1 MKQVFAK
8 KGRVQVE
15 EVTIPVCG
23 DNEVKVKV
31 LYSVISSGT
40 ELSMIRKLKQPLSQT
55 ALEKKELVRGVII
68 KAKKEGYF
76 KTYNYVK
83 QMLNNWWPL
92 GYSCSGMVVEVGKNV
107 REFSANDYVT
117 CGGQNYA
124 SHAEIV
130 CVPKNLAVKIPAG
143 VSIKEASLT
152 TIGSIAIQSVRRL
165 NPSFGEIIVVYGLGL
180 LGQIVCQIL
189 SAIGCQVIGVD
200 INEKRAKKAKAHR
213 FFTTDFVKNVIHFT
227 KDRGADGVIISA
239 AADNKDIINNSMEMC
254 RKKGRVVLLG
264 KVPINI
270 NRDVMYK
277 KELDFLISTS
287 YGPGRYDKDYEEKG
301 HDYPLGYVRWTENRN
316 MQEFLR
322 LLAERKISV
331 EELIEKEFSIDEAEE
346 AYLTLSKTNP
356 APLIVLLVYHHE
368 LGTEEPLR
376 LVTSNKKIGGKINVG
391 LIGVGNFAKGTH
403 LLNVKK
409 IDGFNLKA
417 IVTKNPGSAKNLAL
431 LNGAE
436 YCSADY
442 TEVLN
447 DKEIHLVIIS
457 TRHNLH
463 AKIAMEALKKGKHVF
478 VEKPMG
484 INREE
489 CKSILNSLKGK
500 ELVYSVGFNRNYAPL
515 TQQVKSFFETRDYP
529 IIINYRVNTKPTRR
543 EDWVNDRVEGG
554 GRIIGEMCHM
564 FSFFNYIIGTCFLEI
579 NAYKINSEGRVID
592 NNNVV
597 VAIKYRGGSVANLVY
612 TDYAN
617 DALSKERI
625 EIFGGG
631 NVVVIDDFE
640 QLFINGKKFSIKQD
654 KGHYTELI
662 ELLKKLRGEK
672 SELIDAN
679 KAYDAMEICFK
690 VEEKLNGNSNVKN

>member
-15 EVTIPVCG
+15 EVTVPVCG

-40 ELSMIRKLKQPLSQT
+40 ELNTVKKLKQPLYQT
-55 ALEKKELVRGVII
+55 ALEKKELVKSVII

-83 QMLNNWWPL
+83 QMLNNWWRL
-92 GYSCSGMVVEVGKNV
+92 GYSCSGKVMEVGKNV
-107 REFSANDYVT
+107 REFSVNDDVA

-130 CVPKNLAVKIPAG
+130 CVPKNLVVKIPKN
-143 VSIKEASLT
+143 VSLKEASLT

-189 SAIGCQVIGVD
+189 SAIGCQVIGID
-200 INEKRAKKAKAHR
+200 INEKRAKKAKVHR
-213 FFTTDFVKNVIHFT
+213 FFTTDFVKNAIHFT
-227 KDRGADGVIISA
+227 KGIGVDGVIISA
-239 AADNKDIINNSMEMC
+239 ATDNKDIINNSMEMC

-264 KVPINI
+264 KVPITI
-270 NRDVMYK
+270 NREVMYK

-301 HDYPLGYVRWTENRN
+301 QDYPLGYVRWTENRN

-346 AYLTLSKTNP
+346 AYLTLSKANP
-356 APLIVLLVYHHE
+356 VPLIVLLSYPQE
-368 LGTEEPLR
+368 LNKEEPLR
-376 LVTSNKKIGGKINVG
+376 LVTSNKKIVGKINVG
-391 LIGVGNFAKGTH
+391 LIGAGNFAKGTH
-403 LLNVKK
+403 LVNVKK
-409 IDGFNLKA
+409 IDDFNLKA

-447 DKEIHLVIIS
+447 DKDIHLVVIS

-463 AKIAMEALKKGKHVF
+463 AKIAIEALKKGKQVF

-484 INREE
+484 ITREE
-489 CKSILNSLKGK
+489 CRSILNTLKGK
-500 ELVYSVGFNRNYAPL
+500 GLVYSVGFNRNYAPL

-529 IIINYRVNTKPTRR
+529 LIINYRVNTKPTGR
-543 EDWVNDRVEGG
+543 EDWVNDPEEGG

-564 FSFFNYIIGTCFLEI
+564 FSFFNYIIGTRFSEI
-579 NAYKINSEGRVID
+579 NAYKINSDGRVID
-592 NNNVV
+592 SNNAAVT
-597 VAIKYRGGSVANLVY
+597 IKYGDGSVATLVY

-617 DALSKERI
+617 DTLSKERI

-631 NVVVIDDFE
+631 NVAVLDDFE
-640 QLFINGKKFSIKQD
+640 QLFINGKKSSIKQD
-654 KGHYTELI
+654 KGHYAELV

-679 KAYDAMEICFK
+679 KAYESMEICFR
-690 VEEKLNGNSNVKN
+690 VEEILNGNFNVKN